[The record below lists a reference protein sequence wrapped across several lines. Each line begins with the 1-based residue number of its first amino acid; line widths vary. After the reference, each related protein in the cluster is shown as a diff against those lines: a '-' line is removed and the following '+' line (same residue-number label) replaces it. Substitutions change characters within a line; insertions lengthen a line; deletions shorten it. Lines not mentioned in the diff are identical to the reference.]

1 MQELI
6 TKYREQLL
14 HSIPVVSGMDLSI
27 KDIEPQSILI
37 QAPLNPN
44 INYEGTAFGGSL
56 NTCCVLASFLLVQH
70 LLRSREIEFNSLV
83 IQDSSIKYLEP
94 VDADFIAKSSVSDI
108 SLKSFLKCLDKRGQ
122 GRIQIQADV
131 FNEGNFNRQKVSFLG
146 RFVASK

>member
-6 TKYREQLL
+6 NKYREQLL
-14 HSIPVVSGMDLSI
+14 HSIPVISGMDLKI

-70 LLRSREIEFNSLV
+70 LMRSRDIKFKSLV
-83 IQDSSIKYLEP
+83 IQDSSIKYLQP
-94 VDADFIAKSSVSDI
+94 VDGDFIAKSSVSDS
-108 SLKSFLKCLDKRGQ
+108 SLKSFLRCLEKRGQ
-122 GRIQIQADV
+122 GRIQIQAEV
-131 FNEGNFNRQKVSFLG
+131 FNEKDLKQTKVSFQG
-146 RFVASK
+146 RFVASL